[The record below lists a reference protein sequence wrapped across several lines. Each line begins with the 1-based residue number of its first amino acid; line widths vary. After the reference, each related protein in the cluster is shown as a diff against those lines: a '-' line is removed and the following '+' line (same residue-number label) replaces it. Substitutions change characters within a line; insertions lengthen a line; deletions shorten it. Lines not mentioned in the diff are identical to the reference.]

1 MISIIKSNFIRNKR
15 NTLIWVTL
23 LAPLI
28 YSLLF
33 SMYIAATNTLKNQ
46 EIFTFFGFF
55 VILATFSLSFFV
67 PMAYEADKE
76 AGYYVNDIKIYI
88 SRNKTF
94 LGKFLFIAILYAL
107 IVALASLIIFTAAKI
122 IGISIPNYQ
131 TNLVLIAISFLTLI
145 PLIPIYQYLTLK
157 FGKSISILAGIF
169 FTLGAIL
176 FGTTGLIDLIWPIF
190 PFIWPVKL
198 IFLYSKISIES
209 IRIFLSLAILLTLI
223 FLIFAMAWFNKWDV
237 YAKTED

>member
-33 SMYIAATNTLKNQ
+33 SVYIAATNTLKNQ

-88 SRNKTF
+88 SRKKTF
-94 LGKFLFIAILYAL
+94 LGKFLFITILYAL
-107 IVALASLIIFTAAKI
+107 IVVLASLIIFTAARI
-122 IGISIPNYQ
+122 IGIYIPNYK
-131 TNLVLIAISFLTLI
+131 TNLTLLATSFLTLL

-169 FTLGAIL
+169 FALGAIL